1 MNQSIIE
8 LAKYWYV
15 YTDSNICTVIYGSF
29 GQQVIEYQESIR
41 KRFRAYCNIKLNLS
55 LDHLGDLISLY
66 DKINKKEVI
75 PQSAFIDITEL
86 EFVLSELFQ
95 LEVLKKTPEEILS
108 NRFKWSFKNY
118 LKYGDGLYD
127 KNYLGTYIKYQ
138 QWYQNNLLT

>member
-1 MNQSIIE
+1 MNYSIID

-15 YTDSNICTVIYGSF
+15 YPDSNICGIIYGDF
-29 GQQVIEYQESIR
+29 GQQVVEYQESIR

-55 LDHLGDLISLY
+55 LDNLEDLISLY
-66 DKINKKEVI
+66 EKINKKEII

-95 LEVLKKTPEEILS
+95 YEILKKSNEEILS
-108 NRFKWSFKNY
+108 NKFKWSFKNY

-127 KNYLGTYIKYQ
+127 KNYIGTYLKYKF
-138 QWYQNNLLT
+138 WYNK